1 MFKKLSFRISFAL
14 IVILGS
20 IVTVFTIYL
29 VNDRSEQLRSTIL
42 KKGIATTQTGAKIMS
57 DILENVV
64 ENDIFSL
71 DELFNDSLVKI
82 PFDNAVLAK
91 YKDISEEQ
99 LNAIQKYH
107 YASKLDVYLDTLISN
122 IQNEFFKDPQVVF
135 AVLCDKQGYTPT
147 HNAKYNKSLT
157 GNFTI
162 DNEESRAKRIYYDSI
177 PIENYKNH
185 EYILKVYNRDTGEE
199 MWRISSPV
207 YVKDRLWGSFRIG
220 FSMRKTE
227 KAISNLQKRLII
239 MMLILLLI
247 TVVAINRTTAFLMR
261 PLKKLYQGVTKVAQG
276 DLSYSIELRRTDEIG
291 DLARAFNKMTK
302 DLNEYIVNLKTT
314 TASKERIQSELQ
326 LGKDIQ
332 KRMLPHVFPAFPNRK
347 DIDIFAV
354 MEPAKEVAGDFYD
367 FFFIDKDN
375 LCIIIS
381 DVSGKGVPSA
391 LFMVIAKTLVQTEA
405 QRQIKIEDVLF
416 NVNNSLSANNETAMF
431 ATMFCGIINTKT
443 GVLTMVNAGHNPPIY
458 GNTDTRFQFMELDQN
473 IALGVIDDFTFNSNK
488 FQMKKGD
495 RIILYTDGIT
505 EAFNSKGELFS
516 EKRLIDVVTKNKD
529 LSNMQLVKNIQ
540 NEINAFAEDEAQSDD
555 ITILS
560 VTFNGN

>member
-239 MMLILLLI
+239 MMFILLLI

-458 GNTDTRFQFMELDQN
+458 GNTDTGFQFMELDQN